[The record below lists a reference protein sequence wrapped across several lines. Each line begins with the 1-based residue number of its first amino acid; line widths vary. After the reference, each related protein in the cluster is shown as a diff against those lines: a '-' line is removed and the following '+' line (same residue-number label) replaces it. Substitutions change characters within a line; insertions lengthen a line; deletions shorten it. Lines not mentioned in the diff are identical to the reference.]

1 MENVLGEVNEA
12 VDQKADQFSAF
23 FSKVSAMILPILGK
37 IVLAL
42 IVWLIGK
49 FAIKKLLKLLEKNKK
64 FQSLEGTVRTFTR
77 SFIKIAA
84 YAVLIVS
91 VVGIL
96 GVETASIVAALASA
110 GVAIG
115 LALQG
120 TLSNLAGGIM
130 LVIFKPFKHGDYVD
144 AAGASGTVTDVTL
157 FYTVLTTVDNKRITI
172 PNGSLMNANVVDY
185 SAEKTRRVDLVFS
198 CAKTESP
205 DRVEKLILDVMGKND
220 KILCEPEKPFAC
232 VTGGTNEAMEIT
244 ARAWVNTPDYWDVY
258 YDLTHSIT
266 AAFGEAGVQAPAVR
280 VTSGK

>member
-1 MENVLGEVNEA
+1 MENVLDEVIDTK
-12 VDQKADQFSAF
+12 VDQVSAF
-23 FSKVSAMILPILGK
+23 FSKASAMILPILGK

-42 IVWLIGK
+42 LVWVIGK
-49 FAIKKLLKLLEKNKK
+49 FIIKKALKLLDKNKK
-64 FQSLEGTVRTFTR
+64 FQSLEGTVRTFTL

-84 YAVLIVS
+84 YAILLIS
-91 VVGIL
+91 VIGIL

-157 FYTVLTTVDNKRITI
+157 FYTVLTTIDNKRITI

-185 SAEKTRRVDLVFS
+185 SAEKLRRVDLTFT

-205 DRVEKLILDVMGKND
+205 DRVEKLILDVMAGND
-220 KILCEPEKPFAC
+220 KILQEPEKPFAC
-232 VTGGTNEAMEIT
+232 VSGGTNEAMELT
-244 ARAWVNTPDYWDVY
+244 VRAWVSTPDYWDVY
-258 YDLTHSIT
+258 YDLTHGIT
-266 AAFGEAGVQAPAVR
+266 AAFGEQGVQAPAVR
-280 VTSGK
+280 VTAEK

>member
-1 MENVLGEVNEA
+1 MENVLDEVIETK
-12 VDQKADQFSAF
+12 VDQVSAF
-23 FSKVSAMILPILGK
+23 FSKASELILPILGK

-42 IVWLIGK
+42 LVWFIGK
-49 FAIKKLLKLLEKNKK
+49 FVIKKALKLLDKNKK
-64 FQSLEGTVRTFTR
+64 FQSLEGTVRTFTL

-84 YAVLIVS
+84 YAVLLIS

-96 GVETASIVAALASA
+96 GVETASIVAALASV

-130 LVIFKPFKHGDYVD
+130 LVIFKPFKHGDFVD

-157 FYTVLTTVDNKRITI
+157 FYTVLTTIDNKRVTI
-172 PNGSLMNANVVDY
+172 PNGSLMNTNVVDY
-185 SAEKTRRVDLVFS
+185 SAEKIRRVDLIFT

-205 DRVEKLILDVMGKND
+205 DRVEQLILNVMEKTP
-220 KILCEPEKPFAC
+220 KILHEPEKPFAC

-244 ARAWVNTPDYWDVY
+244 ARVWVNTPDYWDVY

-280 VTSGK
+280 VTSEK

>member
-1 MENVLGEVNEA
+1 MENVLDEMIDTK
-12 VDQKADQFSAF
+12 VDQVPAF
-23 FSKVSAMILPILGK
+23 FSKASALILPILGK

-49 FAIKKLLKLLEKNKK
+49 FVIKKALKLLEKNKK
-64 FQSLEGTVRTFTR
+64 FRSLEGTVRTFTL
-77 SFIKIAA
+77 SFIKAAA
-84 YAVLIVS
+84 YAILLVS

-96 GVETASIVAALASA
+96 GVETASIAAALASV

-130 LVIFKPFKHGDYVD
+130 LVIFKPFKHGDFVD

-157 FYTVLTTVDNKRITI
+157 FYTVLTTIDNKRVTI
-172 PNGSLMNANVVDY
+172 PNGSLMNTNVVDY
-185 SAEKTRRVDLVFS
+185 SAEKIRRVDLIFT

-205 DRVEKLILDVMGKND
+205 DRVEQLILNVMEKTP
-220 KILCEPEKPFAC
+220 KILHEPEQPFAC

-244 ARAWVNTPDYWDVY
+244 ARVWVNTPDYWDVY

-266 AAFGEAGVQAPAVR
+266 AAFGEAGVQTPAVR
-280 VTSGK
+280 VTSEK